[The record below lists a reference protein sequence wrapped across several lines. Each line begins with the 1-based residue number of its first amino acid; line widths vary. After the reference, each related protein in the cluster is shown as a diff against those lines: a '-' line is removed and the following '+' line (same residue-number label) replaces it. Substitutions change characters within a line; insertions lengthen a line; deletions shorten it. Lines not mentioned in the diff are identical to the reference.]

1 MEKFNGTLLRVLLA
15 AIPLVGIGWILAVT
29 DYFGIALTFQ
39 QVIAAVLGLA
49 CGAALLRHPYFEKA
63 GIFEFFLAAVAFP
76 RGSGWP
82 IISKTGSSAAMN
94 WASTNGDL
102 PQ

>member
-63 GIFEFFLAAVAFP
+63 GTVRVLP
-76 RGSGWP
+76 CRGCFRRVVLDG
-82 IISKTGSSAAMN
+82 
-94 WASTNGDL
+94 L
-102 PQ
+102 